1 MRLKSYFAATVEEAM
16 TLASKEL
23 GGDAMLVYSREAS
36 PEARYLGQ
44 YEVVFADGVAEVE
57 PEKPGGAAAAPAT
70 LDLKPF
76 ERQLGELR
84 DQVGALSRLLT
95 QVVLES
101 QMQRYTGALRALHER
116 LITQEIPLDLVCQIM
131 TAASSGDPAVAARE
145 ELRRLAAVEGS
156 RARALVFVGPP
167 GSGKTTAIAKLAVR
181 LGLERRLPVHLVSA
195 DGHRIGGADQLRTY
209 AGILGVSFTSADAPF
224 ALGKLIEEQAGRGLI
239 LIDTPGLAGKEAAL
253 ENEMAAFAA
262 RREDVEVHL
271 TLSASMRSADLTHAV
286 KRYQACRPDRLLFT
300 RLDEASA
307 FGALI
312 GEAHRAGIPVS
323 YLCGGQSVPEDI
335 EEATAERLAGLVLD
349 GWAQE
354 ALALGV
360 TA

>member
-1 MRLKSYFAATVEEAM
+1 
-16 TLASKEL
+16 
-23 GGDAMLVYSREAS
+23 MLVYSREAS

-44 YEVVFADGVAEVE
+44 YEVVFADGAAGAEQE
-57 PEKPGGAAAAPAT
+57 QAAGAAELPAPA
-70 LDLKPF
+70 DLKPV

-84 DQVGALSRLLT
+84 EQVGALSRLLT
-95 QVVLES
+95 QVVLEN
-101 QMQRYTGALRALHER
+101 QIQRYQGGLRELHER
-116 LITQEIPLDLVCQIM
+116 LITQEVPLDLVCQIM
-131 TAASSGDPAVAARE
+131 AAASASGDPAAAARD
-145 ELRRLAAVEGS
+145 ELRRLAAAEGS
-156 RARALVFVGPP
+156 RARVLLLAGPP
-167 GSGKTTAIAKLAVR
+167 GSGKTTSIVKLAVR

-209 AGILGVSFTSADAPF
+209 AGILGASFTSVDAPY
-224 ALGKLIEEQAGRGLI
+224 ALEKLIGEQAGRGLI
-239 LIDTPGLAGKEAAL
+239 LIDTPGLTPKDAVLEDELAL
-253 ENEMAAFAA
+253 FASC
-262 RREDVEVHL
+262 REDVEVHL

-286 KRYQACRPDRLLFT
+286 KRYQAYQPDRLLFT
-300 RLDEASA
+300 RLDEAGA

-349 GWAQE
+349 GRAAAE
-354 ALALGV
+354 RALGV